1 MFSLRLAGVSFAL
14 MFAVACGSDYSAP
27 PTTPSPAP
35 APAPGGATSA
45 VAIQV
50 GAEALADRAY
60 APAEQIVAPGTTI
73 TWTNNDSVAHTST
86 SDAPGWN
93 SGIIAPRA
101 TFSTTFQTTGMF
113 TYHCSIHPGMV
124 GRVTVR

>member
-1 MFSLRLAGVSFAL
+1 MLWLRLAGVSFAL
-14 MFAVACGSDYSAP
+14 MCAVACGSDSSTP

-35 APAPGGATSA
+35 GPAPGGAASA
-45 VAIQV
+45 VAIQA

-60 APAEQIVAPGTTI
+60 APAELIVAPGTTI
-73 TWTNNDSVAHTST
+73 TWTNSDSVAHTST

-93 SGIIAPRA
+93 SGVIAARGA
-101 TFSTTFQTTGMF
+101 FSTTFQTTGTF
-113 TYHCSIHPGMV
+113 PYHCSIHPGMV